1 MSFVSQEEQRRRLRE
16 ASKRLS
22 DKHKFLGDCLR
33 IIRHSQGIDLDHL
46 PKKIDL
52 TANQIRSIEDG
63 NIDDSN
69 INEVNQYVA
78 VLGVLNERDAAIKA
92 MSVINTG
99 MASELSTSVFD
110 SMPAL
115 GEMIRK
121 VRESHGITQQTLA
134 EKAGLSRAAIVEAE
148 KNSNTG
154 VETLNKIAVALG
166 GTQSNANPLASLMSM
181 YLNTQAVSKERGKTH

>member
-1 MSFVSQEEQRRRLRE
+1 
-16 ASKRLS
+16 
-22 DKHKFLGDCLR
+22 
-33 IIRHSQGIDLDHL
+33 
-46 PKKIDL
+46 
-52 TANQIRSIEDG
+52 
-63 NIDDSN
+63 
-69 INEVNQYVA
+69 
-78 VLGVLNERDAAIKA
+78 
-92 MSVINTG
+92 